1 MSKNLI
7 AANVLLLMVAG
18 LLGWQL
24 RQSILRFNVEN
35 DIAKFQPVRDPKS
48 LTADQ
53 GLAVPK
59 SPRQYDAG
67 EFDAIA
73 AQNLFSE
80 TRAREE
86 KAEVATAAPESPPLD
101 VKPVLVGI
109 TISGAQRQALII
121 DPSSSKEGRKT
132 QRRKLGDSYRGYTIT
147 DIAMNQMVLQ
157 RGNRREVIPLFDGAK
172 HPTGGKTAIV
182 ATRVVAFGPGGSGA
196 GGVVGGAPPGQAPAR
211 VAGGASQPGAG
222 GTVAAIGGGA
232 QSPASQGSQSSTA
245 RTQQQ
250 QSTTRQSPGSP
261 SANPAWNE
269 RTDDQGR
276 RVIRT
281 PFGDIVRPDKP
292 NNP

>member
-7 AANVLLLMVAG
+7 AANVLLLIVAG

-24 RQSILRFNVEN
+24 RQSILRFNAEN

-48 LTADQ
+48 LTVDQ

-59 SPRQYDAG
+59 PIRQYNSG
-67 EFDAIA
+67 EFDVIA

-86 KAEVATAAPESPPLD
+86 KTETAAQAAPESPPLD

-121 DPSSSKEGRKT
+121 DPSSSKEGKKT
-132 QRRKLGDSYRGYTIT
+132 QRRKLGDSFRGYTIT

-196 GGVVGGAPPGQAPAR
+196 GGVVGGAPSGQSPAR
-211 VAGGASQPGAG
+211 VAGAQPAG
-222 GTVAAIGGGA
+222 SNVAAIGGSA
-232 QSPASQGSQSSTA
+232 QSSASQGSQSSTA
-245 RTQQQ
+245 RSQQQ
-250 QSTTRQSPGSP
+250 PSSTRQSSGSQ